1 MLIEHI
7 GNLDRAYEFA
17 ERCNEPAVWS
27 QLAKAQ
33 LQKGMVKEAIDSYI
47 KADDPSSYMEVV
59 QAANASGMIKFYLN
73 LCRQCCSALLCG
85 LLLKLQFCQ
94 TCVLMQAEESG
105 LSKTALNE
113 NEEDSVFHLQLF
125 SGLITTLFS

>member
-1 MLIEHI
+1 MVDHGYPFQVLIEHI

-59 QAANASGMIKFYLN
+59 QAANASGMIFLFTSWLLMLLSSCAWSAQTAVLPDLYLDASRGIWPFKG
-73 LCRQCCSALLCG
+73 CP
-85 LLLKLQFCQ
+85 K
-94 TCVLMQAEESG
+94 
-105 LSKTALNE
+105 
-113 NEEDSVFHLQLF
+113 
-125 SGLITTLFS
+125 